1 MNLGGG
7 RSISKSVAGGGG
19 SFCGGFG
26 GGSYGGGGFGGGS
39 YGGGGFGGGSFGGG
53 GFGGSGFG
61 GGLGGGGGFGSGG
74 GFGGGRFGSMGPV
87 CPPGGIQEVTIN
99 QSLLQPL
106 NVEVDPQ
113 IQKVKSQEREQ
124 IKSLNDK
131 FASFIDK
138 VSSPAQ
144 SAELSAPR
152 L

>member
-1 MNLGGG
+1 M
-7 RSISKSVAGGGG
+7 SVAGGG
-19 SFCGGFG
+19 S
-26 GGSYGGGGFGGGS
+26 SYGGGFGGGS
-39 YGGGGFGGGSFGGG
+39 YGGGGFGGGSFGGSLGG
-53 GFGGSGFG
+53 GFGGGGF
-61 GGLGGGGGFGSGG
+61 GGGGFGSGG
-74 GFGGGRFGSMGPV
+74 GFGGGRFGGGFGPV

-138 VSSPAQ
+138 VSSPAW
-144 SAELSAPR
+144 SAESWLLPGCETEQEEGWA
-152 L
+152 